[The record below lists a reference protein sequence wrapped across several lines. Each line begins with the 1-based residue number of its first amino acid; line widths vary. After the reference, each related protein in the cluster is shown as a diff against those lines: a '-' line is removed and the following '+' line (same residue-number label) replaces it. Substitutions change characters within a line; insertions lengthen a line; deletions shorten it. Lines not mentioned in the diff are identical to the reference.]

1 MMTVMFGVSGSD
13 FLDGFYSIESVNST
27 QLDAIASIAKL
38 INDYMSCIVTER
50 FEAVGTEMDLEI
62 RAADLNVKKQFLLGK
77 IHLATLR

>member
-1 MMTVMFGVSGSD
+1 MMATMFGVSGSD

-50 FEAVGTEMDLEI
+50 LEAVGTETDLEI
-62 RAADLNVKKQFLLGK
+62 RAADLNVKKQFLAGK
-77 IHLATLR
+77 IHI